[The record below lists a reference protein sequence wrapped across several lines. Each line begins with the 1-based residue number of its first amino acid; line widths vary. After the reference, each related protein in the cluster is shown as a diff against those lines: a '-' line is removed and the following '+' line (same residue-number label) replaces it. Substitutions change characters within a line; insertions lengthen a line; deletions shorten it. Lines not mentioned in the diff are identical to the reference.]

1 MKDPLQKGFTL
12 VEVMIV
18 MIVSAVLFGLVFAFF
33 WEYWQYAEKSQSDID
48 TFTTRLDAS
57 DYIRDVVG
65 TTSGLIIQNSI
76 PDPNTAVPETA
87 GSSYWRIIHPV
98 PSNIAVSGSED
109 KPILYF
115 KRFAQDS
122 SRNFIFNGTNP
133 YENESLVYLSR
144 QGELRVRDLANPA
157 AAGNTLITTCPPSLA
172 TSSCP
177 ADKMLVDGIASV
189 DVRYFSRSGNLLDY
203 TPYWDPDL
211 GAFVNGPDF
220 PAVQVVEYTLNISKT
235 AATQSTATTKSS
247 TIIRVALRNT

>member
-1 MKDPLQKGFTL
+1 MINYGQKGFTL

-18 MIVSAVLFGLVFAFF
+18 MIVSSILFGLVFAFF

-76 PDPNTAVPETA
+76 ADPNATVPETT
-87 GSSYWRIIHPV
+87 GSNYWRIIHPV
-98 PSNIAVSGSED
+98 PSNIAASSTED

-115 KRFAQDS
+115 KRFSQDS
-122 SRNFIFNGTNP
+122 SKNFIFNGTNP
-133 YENESLVYLSR
+133 YENESLIYLNR
-144 QGELRVRDLANPA
+144 QGELRIRDLANPA
-157 AAGNTLITTCPPSLA
+157 ATGNTLVTTCPPSLA
-172 TSSCP
+172 SPSCP
-177 ADKMLVDGIASV
+177 ADKLLIDGIASV

-203 TPYWDPDL
+203 TPYYDATL
-211 GAFVNGPDF
+211 GAYVNGPDF
-220 PAVQVVEYTLNISKT
+220 PAVQVVEYTLNVAKT
-235 AATQSTATTKSS
+235 AATQSTTTTKSS